1 MVIVTILSTSITS
14 SLMMR
19 PISIFSSIAG
29 NKIYLLFAYPVAN
42 VKIVIILLMN
52 LTRFA
57 IYSDKINRYENTAVT

>member
-1 MVIVTILSTSITS
+1 
-14 SLMMR
+14 MMR